1 MQAHKATKAR
11 TKRNGAGVREKG
23 QRPAK
28 TSRKKAQAASAGNS
42 HPEADKL
49 PGENKR
55 KPAQQVKQECQQ
67 RVIDAMGEI
76 VGGLLEKAKDGSC
89 QHAKFL
95 FDFAG
100 VEAGGAEASAPGRKD
115 ESLAALLLS
124 GLDSPATG
132 FLPQQAQPWPLPG
145 PPSPA
150 ESVGIGLEQSGEA
163 AGLG

>member
-1 MQAHKATKAR
+1 MQTHKETKAG
-11 TKRNGAGVREKG
+11 TKRSLTKAREKG

-28 TSRKKAQAASAGNS
+28 SSHKKAQAAPAGNS
-42 HPEADKL
+42 RPEADKL

-55 KPAQQVKQECQQ
+55 KPAEQVKQECQQ
-67 RVIDAMGEI
+67 RIIDEMGEI

-100 VEAGGAEASAPGRKD
+100 VEAGGAEASSPARAD

-124 GLDSPATG
+124 GLDAPDAG
-132 FLPQQAQPWPLPG
+132 FPPQQGQPWPLPG
-145 PPSPA
+145 LSSPA
-150 ESVGIGLEQSGEA
+150 ESEGIRLASGDA
-163 AGLG
+163 RQT